1 MILCYV
7 ILLIFTL
14 YIHSILFYY
23 AVQVMETH
31 LKQLELKFSR
41 READLKGTVDDIR
54 TSAKMER
61 ARLFALHQQVC
72 VLGVK
77 EMR

>member
-1 MILCYV
+1 
-7 ILLIFTL
+7 
-14 YIHSILFYY
+14 
-23 AVQVMETH
+23 METH
-31 LKQLELKFSR
+31 LKQLEVKFSR

-72 VLGVK
+72 VCVLRVERRRGGL
-77 EMR
+77 EL

>member
-1 MILCYV
+1 
-7 ILLIFTL
+7 
-14 YIHSILFYY
+14 
-23 AVQVMETH
+23 METH
-31 LKQLELKFSR
+31 LKQLELNFSR

-72 VLGVK
+72 VLGDR
-77 EMR
+77 ENGQNYD